1 MPPEMM
7 SKATD
12 KEIWFPAK
20 TRGWGWG
27 LPVTWQ
33 GWVVFVLYFS
43 LLALGVVGLYDSVF
57 SVPFWIY
64 LVAITAAFIVVCYLK
79 GETLRWRWRK

>member
-1 MPPEMM
+1 MM

-12 KEIWFPAK
+12 KEIWFPSK
-20 TRGWGWG
+20 SHGWGWG

-33 GWVVFVLYFS
+33 GWVVFVLYFA
-43 LLALGVVGLYDSVF
+43 LLALGVIGLHDSIL

-64 LVAITAAFIVVCYLK
+64 LVAITAAFVFVCYLK
-79 GETLRWRWRK
+79 GEKTRWRWGK